1 MGIYE
6 SDVLTL
12 NLRITTKNNNVE
24 YCIGI
29 NIGCIR
35 VENSVRK
42 SIGFIFSFWCKILT
56 TYRQQISTGQI
67 LITISKL
74 IDTVKYELK
83 TLKLFIGFYL
93 GTYLSFDYLYSI
105 YYKKKL
111 VIGL

>member
-12 NLRITTKNNNVE
+12 NLRITTRDVE

-56 TYRQQISTGQI
+56 TYRQ
-67 LITISKL
+67 
-74 IDTVKYELK
+74 
-83 TLKLFIGFYL
+83 
-93 GTYLSFDYLYSI
+93 
-105 YYKKKL
+105 
-111 VIGL
+111 